1 MRRRTTAAEINPK
14 KVNFMR
20 KVVNVRV
27 ILEIPCPCCLPHF
40 ICIPVSFIP
49 VSPNEKTLFY
59 FFSVLSNWFDATF
72 SDDAETQLFIH
83 RPRKNYWWPALSYLR
98 LIGCGGQRWRLA
110 ALWLAG
116 TVEGGV
122 CCAVCYHSTVTCD
135 VNRTNRGNGKDL
147 NTSHRKDKTCKTSCD
162 LCFWRFYKSTS
173 DPQTHI

>member
-1 MRRRTTAAEINPK
+1 MK
-14 KVNFMR
+14 KHCFISFLFCPTDLMQHSLMTQKHNFSSI
-20 KVVNVRV
+20 V
-27 ILEIPCPCCLPHF
+27 P
-40 ICIPVSFIP
+40 
-49 VSPNEKTLFY
+49 EK
-59 FFSVLSNWFDATF
+59 ND
-72 SDDAETQLFIH
+72 
-83 RPRKNYWWPALSYLR
+83 WWPAASYLR

-173 DPQTHI
+173 DPWTHIQIQAELWNCRLKGSTDYKNITISAFIFWDCR